1 MEFDFTNKEASEL
14 IERRSAIGVECETAS
29 GEELRGLEAELD
41 AINAELAE
49 RKAAEEKRQEIRDA
63 VAKGDG
69 EVLATFEKEE
79 ERKDPTMTLEEI
91 RKSPAYID
99 AYARYIKSGRD
110 DECRMLLTE
119 GAYTSTESGPVPVP
133 VLVEE
138 IVHTAWERD
147 EIMQRVR
154 KTFIR
159 GNLKATFE
167 RSADPAY
174 VHTEGTSAPTEEDLE
189 LGIVTM
195 VPANIKKWIYIS
207 DEAMTM
213 GGEAFLRYI
222 YDELTYQVVKKEA
235 ALGVLDIA
243 GAGTSHTANAVGVP
257 KANLAPSTV
266 ALRKAAANLS
276 DAATNLVVIMN
287 RLSEGEF
294 LDAEILGNFS
304 KDPFE
309 GFTKLYSSAL
319 PAYSTAD
326 DNAVYAIVGDL
337 RGLQFNYP
345 EGDDVVIKVDDLSK
359 AEEDLVKIVARKY
372 AAHAVVAPG
381 MFVNITKP
389 AAATT

>member
-1 MEFDFTNKEASEL
+1 MELKDKTVEEL
-14 IERRSAIGVECETAS
+14 MERRSAIA
-29 GEELRGLEAELD
+29 AELD
-41 AINAELAE
+41 APEADLDALEAEVRAINEELE
-49 RKAAEEKRQEIRDA
+49 SRKAEETRRAEVRKA
-63 VAKGDG
+63 VAAG
-69 EVLATFEKEE
+69 EGETIKSFESE
-79 ERKDPTMTLEEI
+79 ERKGMTLEEI
-91 RKSPAYID
+91 RKSAAYVD
-99 AYARYIKSGRD
+99 AYARYIKTGRD

-133 VLVEE
+133 ALVEE
-138 IVHTAWERD
+138 IVHTAWDRE

-195 VPANIKKWIYIS
+195 IPANIKKWIYIT
-207 DEAMTM
+207 DEARAM
-213 GGEAFLRYI
+213 GGEAFLRYV
-222 YDELTYQVVKKEA
+222 YDELTYQIAKKEA

-243 GAGTSHTANAVGVP
+243 GAGTSHTASAVGIP
-257 KANLAPSTV
+257 KANLAPGTV
-266 ALRKAAANLS
+266 TLKKAATQLG
-276 DAATNLVVIMN
+276 DVATDLVVIMN

-294 LDAEILGNFS
+294 LDAEVAGNFS

-319 PAYSTAD
+319 PAYATAD

-345 EGDDVVIKVDDLSK
+345 EGDGVVIVTDNLTK

-381 MFVNITKP
+381 CFVNITKP

>member
-1 MEFDFTNKEASEL
+1 MEFDFTNREASEL
-14 IERRSAIGVECETAS
+14 IERRSEIGVECETAS
-29 GEELRGLEAELD
+29 GEELRTLETELD
-41 AINAELAE
+41 AINAELAN

-63 VAKGDG
+63 VANGDG
-69 EVLATFEKEE
+69 EVLATFENKE
-79 ERKDPTMTLEEI
+79 ERKDPEMTLEEI
-91 RKSPAYID
+91 RKSPAYVD
-99 AYARYIKSGRD
+99 AYARYIKTGRD
-110 DECRMLLTE
+110 DECRMVLSE

-133 VLVEE
+133 AIVEE

-147 EIMQRVR
+147 EIMARVR

-174 VHTEGTSAPTEEDLE
+174 VHVEGTSAPTEEDLE

-207 DEAMTM
+207 DEAMAM

-222 YDELTYQVVKKEA
+222 YDELTYQIVKKEA

-243 GAGTSHTANAVGVP
+243 GAGTSHTASAVGVP

-319 PAYSTAD
+319 PAYSSAS

-345 EGDDVVIKVDDLSK
+345 EGDDVVMITDNLSK

-389 AAATT
+389 AAAT